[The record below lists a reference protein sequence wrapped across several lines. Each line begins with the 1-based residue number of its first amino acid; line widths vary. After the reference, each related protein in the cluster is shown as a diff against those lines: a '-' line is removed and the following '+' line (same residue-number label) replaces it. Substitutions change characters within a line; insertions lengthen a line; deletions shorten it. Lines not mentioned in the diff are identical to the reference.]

1 MIMRIEM
8 HQWQRT
14 KTHQLEQI
22 KVLHMNGDKCILH
35 FK

>member
-1 MIMRIEM
+1 MIMRIEE

-14 KTHQLEQI
+14 KTHQSEQI
-22 KVLHMNGDKCILH
+22 KVLYMNANKYIVH